1 MGEMKKL
8 TIEDIDVKGKRVL
21 IRVDFNVPQNENLEV
36 TDDTRIKEAIPTI
49 KYLSEKGGKV
59 ILVSHL
65 GRPKGKV
72 DKKYS
77 IAPAA
82 DRLSKLMD
90 KPVQKMDEVIGE
102 TVTKASLALK
112 DGDIMMLENV
122 RYLAGEEKNDPEL
135 AKSLAALCDV
145 YVNDAF
151 GTAHRA
157 HASTEGVA
165 HLVSK
170 AVAGFLLVKEI
181 KYLSESLDNPK
192 RPFTAILGGNKISGK
207 LQIIRTLLSK
217 VDNILIG
224 GGMAYTFLRAMKM
237 EVGKSLVEEALIPEA
252 KSIIKEAIDR
262 DVKWLFPFD
271 HVVTDS
277 VSSDGAP
284 IIVTREGFGDKM
296 GVDIGPNTI
305 EMFDNVIRK
314 SKTVFWN
321 GPMGVFEIPQFAQG
335 TYNIALTIG
344 TSNVVSVV
352 GGGDSVAAINKLGI
366 ASKFTHIST
375 GGGASL
381 EMVEG
386 RVLPGIAALTDK

>member
-8 TIEDIDVKGKRVL
+8 TIEDLDVKGKRVL
-21 IRVDFNVPQNENLEV
+21 VRVDFNVPQDDKLEI

-49 KYLSEKGGKV
+49 KYLSEKGGRV

-82 DRLSKLMD
+82 DRLSKLME
-90 KPVQKMDEVIGE
+90 KPVMKMNEVIGDS
-102 TVTKASLALK
+102 VTKASNGLK
-112 DGDIMMLENV
+112 DGEIMMLENV

-135 AKSLAALCDV
+135 SKGLAALCDV

-170 AVAGFLLVKEI
+170 AAAGFLLVKEM

-192 RPFTAILGGNKISGK
+192 RPFTAILGGAKVAGK
-207 LQIIRTLLSK
+207 LEVIKTLLQK
-217 VDNILIG
+217 VDNLLIG

-237 EVGKSLVEEALIPEA
+237 EVGKSLVDESLIPEA
-252 KSIIKEAIDR
+252 KNIIKEAVDR

-271 HVVTDS
+271 HVVTDKIG
-277 VSSDGAP
+277 VDGTP
-284 IIVTREGFGDKM
+284 TIVTREGFGDKM
-296 GVDIGPNTI
+296 GVDIGPSTI

-314 SKTVFWN
+314 SGTVFWN

-335 TYNIALTIG
+335 TFNIALTIASSG
-344 TSNVVSVV
+344 AVSVV

-386 RVLPGIAALTDK
+386 KVLPGIAALTDK